1 MRYDKAYD
9 IHLYVGYNSEGYKI
23 ILIIKRGFTMRIGFG
38 CDHAA
43 IDLKNE
49 LLAYMESK
57 GYECVDYGTNY
68 DENGEIIKCDYPAKG
83 EEVGRAVVAG
93 DVDYGVLMCGTGI
106 GISIAANK
114 VPGVIAA
121 VCSEPYS
128 AKLTKQHNNAN
139 IIAFGARVVGVELAK
154 MILDEFF
161 AAEFEGGR
169 HQRRVDMIR
178 EIENR

>member
-1 MRYDKAYD
+1 MK
-9 IHLYVGYNSEGYKI
+9 
-23 ILIIKRGFTMRIGFG
+23 IGFG

-49 LLAYMESK
+49 LIEYMTEK
-57 GYECVDYGTNY
+57 GYECVDYGTGY
-68 DENGEIIKCDYPAKG
+68 DENGEIIKCDYPNKG
-83 EEVGRAVVAG
+83 REVGEAVVRK

-106 GISIAANK
+106 GISVAANK

-139 IIAFGARVVGVELAK
+139 VIAFGARVVGVELAK
-154 MILDEFF
+154 MILDEFLEQSLKVEDIRQELTRF
-161 AAEFEGGR
+161 MELKQIIANKI
-169 HQRRVDMIR
+169 QRIR
-178 EIENR
+178 INYSK

>member
-1 MRYDKAYD
+1 MK
-9 IHLYVGYNSEGYKI
+9 
-23 ILIIKRGFTMRIGFG
+23 IGFG
-38 CDHAA
+38 GDHAA

-49 LLAYMESK
+49 LVEYMKEK
-57 GYECVDYGTNY
+57 GYECVDYGTGY

-83 EEVGRAVVAG
+83 EEVGRAVVNG

-139 IIAFGARVVGVELAK
+139 IIAFGARVVGSELAK
-154 MILDEFF
+154 MITEAWLD
-161 AAEFEGGR
+161 AEFEGGR
-169 HQRRVDMIR
+169 HERRVQMLMD
-178 EIENR
+178 IENR

>member
-1 MRYDKAYD
+1 MK
-9 IHLYVGYNSEGYKI
+9 
-23 ILIIKRGFTMRIGFG
+23 IGFG

-49 LLAYMESK
+49 LVEYMKEK
-57 GYECVDYGTNY
+57 GYECVDYGTGY

-83 EEVGRAVVAG
+83 EEVGRAVVNG

-139 IIAFGARVVGVELAK
+139 IIAFGARVVGSELAK
-154 MILDEFF
+154 MITEAWLD
-161 AAEFEGGR
+161 AEFEGGR
-169 HQRRVDMIR
+169 HERRVQMLMD
-178 EIENR
+178 IENR

>member
-1 MRYDKAYD
+1 MK
-9 IHLYVGYNSEGYKI
+9 
-23 ILIIKRGFTMRIGFG
+23 IGFG

-49 LLAYMESK
+49 LIEYMTEK
-57 GYECVDYGTNY
+57 GYECVDYGTGY
-68 DENGEIIKCDYPAKG
+68 DENGEIIKCDYPNKG
-83 EEVGRAVVAG
+83 GEAVVRK

-106 GISIAANK
+106 GISVAANK

-161 AAEFEGGR
+161 GAEFEGGR
-169 HQRRVDMIR
+169 HQARVDMIHG
-178 EIENR
+178 IEADYSK